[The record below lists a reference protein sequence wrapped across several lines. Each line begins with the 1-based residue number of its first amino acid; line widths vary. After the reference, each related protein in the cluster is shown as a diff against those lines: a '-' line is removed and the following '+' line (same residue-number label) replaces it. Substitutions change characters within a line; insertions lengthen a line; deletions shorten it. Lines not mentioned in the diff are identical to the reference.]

1 MDRMSAHTF
10 LVRWNGDVV
19 VVLESLLVARN
30 SMMAEDRVLVEEM
43 LEVGIV
49 VLLVRVI
56 FLFAP
61 LVVALSSVAAAATP
75 VVALLLAC
83 TAAQC
88 NAARNYC
95 AELELIYNL
104 ERCGGGRR
112 AKKDCCSCSW

>member
-49 VLLVRVI
+49 VLLGSISRD
-56 FLFAP
+56 
-61 LVVALSSVAAAATP
+61 
-75 VVALLLAC
+75 
-83 TAAQC
+83 
-88 NAARNYC
+88 RYC
-95 AELELIYNL
+95 PY
-104 ERCGGGRR
+104 
-112 AKKDCCSCSW
+112 